1 MPTPQKALPGLAAR
15 SLGFPKPLTQE
26 VLDDPLTGLG
36 TL

>member
-1 MPTPQKALPGLAAR
+1 MPTPQKAHPSLAAQ